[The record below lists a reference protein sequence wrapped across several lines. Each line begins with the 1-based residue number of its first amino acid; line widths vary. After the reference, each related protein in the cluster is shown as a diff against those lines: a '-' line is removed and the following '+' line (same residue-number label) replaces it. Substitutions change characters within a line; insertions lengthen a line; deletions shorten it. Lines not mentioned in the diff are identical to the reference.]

1 MVSRRPTSEKDSPY
15 TSLQKPRDWLKIKAN
30 VRAKQAVQ
38 IVWPFPVTQAEIWSL
53 GIIAKVKRQPGVIGK
68 E

>member
-1 MVSRRPTSEKDSPY
+1 M
-15 TSLQKPRDWLKIKAN
+15 KIKAY

-53 GIIAKVKRQPGVIGK
+53 GIIAKVKRQPRALGK